1 MNRTRREIEALAD
14 LFVGPASTE
23 LPGDRIAILLEGHL
37 PVRGALWRVAAAEL
51 MAASKPATLLD
62 VDDRQ
67 VHATSFGGG
76 PCDAT
81 TLEHLVARPTA
92 GHLWIVAGS
101 EVVTD
106 PQAIEVADELVLV
119 TGADQAAV
127 VGAYR
132 LAKQVIE
139 TAPAGI
145 GVGLII
151 AGSPHAQ
158 AEDVWNRLADTLKT
172 HLSVEP
178 RLIGVLPKLDVSEP
192 PTRTTVPM
200 PSEGAAML
208 LDALH
213 ARPSERS
220 TNTTEPIT
228 EVPSPPVTRV
238 PPTRATPSN
247 AVAPLAPDKHALPDG
262 LTACGIELP
271 LPPEVQLAVDATG
284 SVHLVAGE
292 AAAASLESARHW
304 AERHLPL
311 LVAAVPHIQP
321 DRPIVCDVVVEDY
334 HRAAELARGP
344 WQVHLVHESGMLPVP
359 RPS

>member
-67 VHATSFGGG
+67 VHATSFGGE
-76 PCDAT
+76 PCDAS
-81 TLEHLVARPTA
+81 TLEHLVARPAA

-106 PQAIEVADELVLV
+106 PQAIDVADELVLV

-132 LAKQVIE
+132 LAKQVIAS
-139 TAPAGI
+139 APAGI

-158 AEDVWNRLADTLKT
+158 AEDVWNRLADTLRT

-192 PTRTTVPM
+192 PTHTTVPM

-208 LDALH
+208 VDALH
-213 ARPSERS
+213 ARPSERPA
-220 TNTTEPIT
+220 NTTGPTAEAAP
-228 EVPSPPVTRV
+228 PPVTRV
-238 PPTRATPSN
+238 PPIPATPTSVEPRPPGN
-247 AVAPLAPDKHALPDG
+247 YALPDG

-292 AAAASLESARHW
+292 AAVASLESARHW

-311 LVAAVPHIQP
+311 LVAAEPNIQR
-321 DRPIVCDVVVEDY
+321 DRPIVCDVLVEDY
-334 HRAAELARGP
+334 HRAAELAWGP
-344 WQVHLVHESGMLPVP
+344 WQVHLVHEGGMLPVP

>member
-23 LPGDRIAILLEGHL
+23 LPGDRIAVLLEGHL
-37 PVRGALWRVAAAEL
+37 PVRGALWRVAAAEM

-67 VHATSFGGG
+67 VHATSFGGE
-76 PCDAT
+76 PCDAS
-81 TLEHLVARPTA
+81 TLEHLVARPPA

-106 PQAIEVADELVLV
+106 PRAIEVADDLVLV

-132 LAKQVIE
+132 LAKQVIAS
-139 TAPAGI
+139 APAGI

-158 AEDVWNRLADTLKT
+158 AEDVWNRLADTLRT

-192 PTRTTVPM
+192 PTQTTVPM

-208 LDALH
+208 VDALH
-213 ARPSERS
+213 ARPSERPANKS
-220 TNTTEPIT
+220 EPT
-228 EVPSPPVTRV
+228 MEAASPPVTRV
-238 PPTRATPSN
+238 PPSRDTPRTP
-247 AVAPLAPDKHALPDG
+247 ADPHPPGICDLPSG

-271 LPPEVQLAVDATG
+271 LPPEVQLAVDSTG

-311 LVAAVPHIQP
+311 LVAAEPSIQR
-321 DRPIVCDVVVEDY
+321 DRPIVCDVLVEDY

-344 WQVHLVHESGMLPVP
+344 WQVHLVHEGGMLPVP